1 MKRIIIPIAVVLFA
15 LLLFCACGEKT
26 TDITVSYEAGEGGSI
41 EGEVTQSTTVASGE
55 SATFLEV
62 YAKADEGYRF
72 VSWSDGATDAKRV
85 DTLKESA
92 TFTAQFEIIPMVTIK
107 YESGE
112 GGRIIGTLNQTVTV
126 GEKASS
132 VRALPMGGYR
142 FLSWSDGLTSD
153 VREDIASKDV
163 TYVAQF
169 EAIEYA
175 SYTYDV
181 GKGGEIIGFDY
192 QELEKGQM
200 TDPVTANPEQ
210 GYKFV
215 SWSDGVTTPTR
226 SDIAEGDVVVEA
238 IFTNIWVIEYTA
250 GEGGSISGEATQS
263 RVWGSTA
270 SEVKAVPLP
279 GYKFISWS
287 DGVTSQTRADKVRD
301 DITYTAIF
309 RRYHLITYECDE
321 AKGTLKGILS
331 QEVFDGEMAQAVTAV
346 PNEGYEFLCWSNG
359 ETSPQI
365 FFDSTHSINLVAYF
379 QHKSYGLPVVSV
391 ETENGVTID
400 SKDHYF
406 NCTITLNDTELGKH
420 LLGAEAYISGRG
432 NSTWNLPNKPYK
444 IKFKEKQELFGFGKA
459 KDWVLLAN
467 YGDISLV
474 RNYIAY
480 QTAKNLSE
488 LSSSPDSQ
496 LVEVYVNGAYQGVYL
511 LCEKVE
517 VQKNRVNIEVNHLK
531 VDTGYLIEMDEW
543 IAKQKDGPYVV
554 VDDNL
559 SPTLDDK
566 HREYAIKSPDED
578 DIREEHKEFIKDYL
592 ERAIA
597 AAQGD
602 DYEKITELID
612 VKSFAQMYLIAE
624 IFKCPDVDYSS
635 FYMYK
640 EAGGKL
646 VAGPVW
652 DYDMAFG
659 NVAHKEKEAGSY
671 DYLWAKE
678 ANPWFNALLGH
689 EEFVSLVASEL
700 RENEAVFNA
709 TLNACFDYS
718 YENREAMEKC
728 FEYRKKVTTFFTP
741 SELSNLQTWQ
751 ENMDQVK
758 GFYENSL
765 NYVKSIYLPTQ

>member
-1 MKRIIIPIAVVLFA
+1 MKKIILPIIGMLFV
-15 LLLFCACGEKT
+15 LLLFSACGEKT
-26 TDITVSYEAGEGGSI
+26 VDITVSYTSGDGGVI
-41 EGEVTQSTTVASGE
+41 EGEATQTKTSANGASV
-55 SATFLEV
+55 TFLEV
-62 YAKADEGYRF
+62 AAVPNDGYRF
-72 VSWSDGATDAKRV
+72 LSWSDGSTEEKRT
-85 DTLKESA
+85 DTLNESA
-92 TFTAQFEIIPMVTIK
+92 TFTAQFEKIPTVNIK
-107 YESGE
+107 YEPGE

-142 FLSWSDGLTSD
+142 FVSWSDGLTSD
-153 VREDIASKDV
+153 VREDTASKDV

-175 SYTYDV
+175 SYTYDA
-181 GKGGEIIGFDY
+181 GQGGEIIGFDY
-192 QELEKGQM
+192 QELEKGEE
-200 TDPVTANPEQ
+200 TDPVTASPKQ

-238 IFTNIWVIEYTA
+238 IFTNVWVIEYTA
-250 GEGGSISGEATQS
+250 DEGGSISGETKQQRA
-263 RVWGSTA
+263 WGSTA

-287 DGVTSQTRADKVRD
+287 DGVTSQTRADKVID

-406 NCTITLNDTELGKH
+406 NCTITLNDTELGEH

-444 IKFKEKQELFGFGKA
+444 IKFKEKQELFGFGEA

-467 YGDISLV
+467 YGDISLI

-511 LCEKVE
+511 LCERVE
-517 VQKNRVNIEVNHLK
+517 VQKNRVDIEVNHLK

-543 IAKQKDGPYVV
+543 IAKQNDGPYVV
-554 VDDNL
+554 VNDNL
-559 SPTLDDK
+559 SSTLDDK
-566 HREYAIKSPDED
+566 RREYAIKSLDED
-578 DIREEHKEFIKDYL
+578 DIRKEHKEFIKGYL

-597 AAQGD
+597 AAEGD
-602 DYEKITELID
+602 DYEKVKELID

-640 EAGGKL
+640 KAGGKL

-689 EEFVSLVASEL
+689 EEFVALVASEL

-709 TLNACFDYS
+709 TIDSCFEYA

-728 FEYRKKVTTFFTP
+728 FEDRKTVDTFFTP
-741 SELSNLQTWQ
+741 DALSKIPTWQ
-751 ENMDQVK
+751 EHMDQVK
-758 GFYENSL
+758 EFYEKSL
-765 NYVKSIYLPTQ
+765 AYVKSIYLPT